1 MIKDLRFALRQLF
14 KQPAFT
20 AIAIVTIALA
30 IGATTAVLSLVNGL
44 LIRPLPYR
52 QPQQLVLLLQHFK
65 SQNLERIPVSPPEFK
80 EYEARAHSFEK
91 LGAFGYTDFNL
102 AAEDRPERVAGAAV
116 TAGVFPLL
124 GVLPIKGRFFQP
136 EEGTLGRDD
145 VVLISARLWQRRFNS
160 DPQIIGTKLLLN
172 GKSFTVVGVM
182 PASFDFPLQL
192 FNLGN
197 GGHFGGRAEIWKPLA
212 FSDEEMKERGS
223 RSYAIIGRL
232 APGTSVTQAQ
242 AEIGTVNAQMRSEH
256 PKSYPQD
263 NSFGGDLFLLQDL
276 AVAGMRPALLILLG
290 AVSLVLLIACA
301 NLTTMLLARA
311 AARERE
317 IAIRVALGAG
327 RMRLLKQVFTES
339 VSLALIGGA
348 VGVLLAL
355 WGIELLKTIGAQTV
369 PRLRE
374 VNIDL
379 VVLAVTLAICVGTGI
394 IFGLVPGLA
403 SARPELTEA
412 LKEGGRSSTQG
423 RRRNTLRNGLVIAEV
438 ALALVLLSAAGLLI
452 KSFTMLQNVNPGFNP
467 RNVLTFEISLPK
479 MQYPN
484 DPSIVRFNNEA
495 QRRIASLSGVEAA
508 GFSTI
513 LPLAGSNSDS
523 SFAIEGRTSA
533 DNSPNP
539 DEERREVSPDYFRAL
554 ETPLIKGRFFTIAD
568 NADAPLVIIVN
579 QAFAKKFWP
588 NEGALG
594 KRIVMGG
601 MSNDPKWITIVGVVG
616 DMRHF
621 GLDVAPKPEMYVPFA
636 QSAYFTA
643 IYVVRSKQDPRT
655 LLPAIRRE
663 IQAIDPAVPLANVR
677 MFEDV
682 IADSVAPRRL
692 SVVLLGVFAAVAVLL
707 ASVGI
712 YGVMSF
718 LVVQRTHEIGVRM
731 ALGAQRRDV
740 LKLVLARSLK
750 LISVGTIIGLIVALM
765 STHTLQA
772 LLYSVSAFDAAT
784 FALVT
789 IVLGAVALAA
799 SYLPAM
805 RATKS
810 DPMVV
815 LGHNT

>member
-1 MIKDLRFALRQLF
+1 
-14 KQPAFT
+14 
-20 AIAIVTIALA
+20 
-30 IGATTAVLSLVNGL
+30 
-44 LIRPLPYR
+44 
-52 QPQQLVLLLQHFK
+52 
-65 SQNLERIPVSPPEFK
+65 
-80 EYEARAHSFEK
+80 
-91 LGAFGYTDFNL
+91 
-102 AAEDRPERVAGAAV
+102 
-116 TAGVFPLL
+116 
-124 GVLPIKGRFFQP
+124 
-136 EEGTLGRDD
+136 
-145 VVLISARLWQRRFNS
+145 
-160 DPQIIGTKLLLN
+160 
-172 GKSFTVVGVM
+172 
-182 PASFDFPLQL
+182 
-192 FNLGN
+192 
-197 GGHFGGRAEIWKPLA
+197 
-212 FSDEEMKERGS
+212 
-223 RSYAIIGRL
+223 
-232 APGTSVTQAQ
+232 
-242 AEIGTVNAQMRSEH
+242 
-256 PKSYPQD
+256 
-263 NSFGGDLFLLQDL
+263 
-276 AVAGMRPALLILLG
+276 
-290 AVSLVLLIACA
+290 
-301 NLTTMLLARA
+301 
-311 AARERE
+311 
-317 IAIRVALGAG
+317 
-327 RMRLLKQVFTES
+327 
-339 VSLALIGGA
+339 
-348 VGVLLAL
+348 
-355 WGIELLKTIGAQTV
+355 
-369 PRLRE
+369 
-374 VNIDL
+374 
-379 VVLAVTLAICVGTGI
+379 
-394 IFGLVPGLA
+394 
-403 SARPELTEA
+403 
-412 LKEGGRSSTQG
+412 
-423 RRRNTLRNGLVIAEV
+423 
-438 ALALVLLSAAGLLI
+438 
-452 KSFTMLQNVNPGFNP
+452 MLQNVNPGFNP

-479 MQYPN
+479 KQYPN
-484 DPSIVRFNNEA
+484 DPSIVLFNNEA

-588 NEGALG
+588 NEDALG

-621 GLDVAPKPEMYVPFA
+621 GLDVAPRPEMYVPFA
-636 QSAYFTA
+636 QSAYFTP

-677 MFEDV
+677 TFEDV

-789 IVLGAVALAA
+789 IALSAVALAA